1 MSMEQLPRKPSAVA
15 LIVESDLLR
24 RHEMAARL
32 RRGGFEVFEA
42 ADAAEA
48 ITVLKKHRGGYP
60 YLQRRPA
67 RQNGRYRL
75 GAAGPSMLRRYQRR
89 LDLRSSTASER
100 SAVALGYVHLAPGP
114 SKPPPQSL
122 QFSGGA
128 MDTLACIGVLD
139 FNNPAASSAYSV
151 DGVHA

>member
-48 ITVLKKHRGGYP
+48 ITVLKSVVVDV
-60 YLQRRPA
+60 LIS
-67 RQNGRYRL
+67 NV
-75 GAAGPSMLRRYQRR
+75 
-89 LDLRSSTASER
+89 DLRGRMEGIDLARRVRQCYGGTRVGLTSEAQHPPRGLPVPTA
-100 SAVALGYVHLAPGP
+100 
-114 SKPPPQSL
+114 
-122 QFSGGA
+122 
-128 MDTLACIGVLD
+128 
-139 FNNPAASSAYSV
+139 
-151 DGVHA
+151 